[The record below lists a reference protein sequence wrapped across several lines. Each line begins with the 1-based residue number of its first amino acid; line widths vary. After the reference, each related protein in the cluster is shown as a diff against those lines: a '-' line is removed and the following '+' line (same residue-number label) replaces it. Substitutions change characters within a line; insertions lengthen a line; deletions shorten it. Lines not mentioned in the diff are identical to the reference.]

1 MGKLNI
7 CMVQT
12 QLHWED
18 KSANIQ
24 MLTKKLQDVNSNTDL
39 VILPEMFTTGFSM
52 KPELYSESMEGST
65 VNWMRNMADQLN
77 CVITG
82 TLIIEESG
90 NFFNRLVWMRPDG
103 SYSFYDK
110 RHLFSLAGEENHYSA
125 GKNRLVVDIKG
136 FKIMPLIC
144 YDLRF
149 PVWCRND
156 LDYDLAIFVAN
167 WPEKRSFFW
176 SQLLVAR
183 AIENQSFVVGLN
195 RVGFDGNQISHSGNS
210 ICLGPLGNSIKEI
223 DSGKEELAFVQITK
237 AELKS
242 VRDQFKFLNDKDDFN
257 ITI

>member
-1 MGKLNI
+1 
-7 CMVQT
+7 MVQT